1 MLKAAF
7 DRRSFRYAFTMLAL
21 MTALAA
27 PAFGQRGPGREKDQR
42 TPAEAEEET
51 NAKHDLDIA
60 RWYID
65 KRKAY
70 AGARDRL
77 QEIVTTYPE
86 FSRVHEAIYL
96 LGVVDEKLGKNAEAI
111 NAYRKLI
118 KEFPGS
124 EYDKKAREELAKL
137 KAPPEA
143 PPGKATDPKT
153 PANPDSD
160 KGKGEGDDK
169 KPPDGGPS

>member
-1 MLKAAF
+1 MLKTVS
-7 DRRSFRYAFTMLAL
+7 DKPTLRYALTMVALLAA
-21 MTALAA
+21 MAA
-27 PAFGQRGPGREKDQR
+27 PAFGQRGPAREKDQR
-42 TPAEAEEET
+42 SPAEAEVET

-60 RWYID
+60 RWYVE

-96 LGVVDEKLGKNAEAI
+96 LGFVDQKLGKNAEAI
-111 NAYRKLI
+111 NAYRKLL

-124 EYDKKAREELAKL
+124 EYDKKAREELAKMN
-137 KAPPEA
+137 APPEA
-143 PPGKATDPKT
+143 PPGKAPDPKT

-169 KPPDGGPS
+169 KPPDGGLF